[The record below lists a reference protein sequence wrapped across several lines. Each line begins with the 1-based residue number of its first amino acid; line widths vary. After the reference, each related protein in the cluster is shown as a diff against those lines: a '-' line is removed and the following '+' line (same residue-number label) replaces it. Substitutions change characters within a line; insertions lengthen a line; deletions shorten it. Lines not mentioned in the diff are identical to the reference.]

1 MKFRIAYHPVWEQ
14 TLTVA
19 EKKKYE
25 QILSKYSS
33 DNTSTSICT
42 VVVKQKK
49 NGGMVATVLICNG
62 SETELKLTT
71 TRVKVNNK
79 ENTSHASAEFTIDVI
94 IPAYS
99 AMPWSF
105 VFKPDDV
112 FGNVIA
118 NDEWTVQIFPVE

>member
-33 DNTSTSICT
+33 DNTSTTICT

-62 SETELKLTT
+62 SKRELKLNTT
-71 TRVKVNNK
+71 LVKINN
-79 ENTSHASAEFTIDVI
+79 EDNTSHANAEFTIDLI

-105 VFKPDDV
+105 VFKPNDV
-112 FGNVIA
+112 FGDVIA
-118 NDEWTVQIFPVE
+118 NDEWAVQILPIE